1 MIYRAVCDAL
11 TASGLIVDD
20 ARICEVSARKVEVV
34 GWTGATITI
43 DTLEDCTRREGG
55 AG

>member
-1 MIYRAVCDAL
+1 MIYRAVADAL
-11 TASGLIVDD
+11 TDSGLIVDD

-43 DTLEDCTRREGG
+43 DTLEDCTRRE
-55 AG
+55 ARA

>member
-1 MIYRAVCDAL
+1 MIYRAVADAL

-34 GWTGATITI
+34 GWTGAIITLI
-43 DTLEDCTRREGG
+43 CVGEVS
-55 AG
+55 